1 MKTGILSAFLIA
13 LSGIAFSGDDG
24 KEVSGKWLFDD
35 PENFLGSS
43 VNRQELRGYAS
54 PAKGIVGGDDG
65 GILVQGGARHGL
77 FPCRAPPQQLFCRQR
92 RARLQLV

>member
-54 PAKGIVGGDDG
+54 PAK
-65 GILVQGGARHGL
+65 
-77 FPCRAPPQQLFCRQR
+77 
-92 RARLQLV
+92 